1 MQTLDIH
8 VKFHNHAVSI
18 DNTSG
23 HAHVFKY
30 DNYQCQYELFD
41 LEDSDAISDF
51 CVAALPGGSWNFS
64 ED

>member
-23 HAHVFKY
+23 HVHVFKY
-30 DNYQCQYELFD
+30 DDYQCQYELFD

-51 CVAALPGGSWNFS
+51 CVSALPEGSWNFS

>member
-23 HAHVFKY
+23 QVHVFKY
-30 DNYQCQYELFD
+30 DLTQCQYELFD

-51 CVAALPGGSWNFS
+51 CVSALPPGSWSFS